1 MNAKLTVLSF
11 VLLFGSVT
19 NAQKQTIWVTAVTHN
34 SNLISATATYQTPG
48 YSSANCNGTATTN
61 GNVTYGNANC
71 NGTYTAPQQ
80 HNITISRLDVAD
92 KVRAQNGQIYT
103 IVCSAHWT
111 GSNCSPLIDGDTFS
125 AQIDGSTMWIR
136 AHRGGNQGKAV
147 NVKYTILDIRQG
159 PPVATGFEDVVIPD
173 IPHTVGAASKPSTGQ
188 PLRND
193 IASSA
198 SAPATRFGD
207 KGTVTLVST
216 PSGGE
221 VYVDSVFVGDTP
233 AKLRLTAGQHF
244 VRVFADGYKN
254 WNRNVTVISD
264 SEVELTANLDKAN

>member
-19 NAQKQTIWVTAVTHN
+19 NAQKQTIWVTAVPHN

-103 IVCSAHWT
+103 IVCSAHWV

-125 AQIDGSTMWIR
+125 AEIDGSTMWIR
-136 AHRGGNQGKAV
+136 AHKGGNQGKAV
-147 NVKYTILDIRQG
+147 NVKYKILDIRQG
-159 PPVATGFEDVVIPD
+159 PPVSMGFQQGVVGSAHAVGATSTPSSSQSIRNDVVP
-173 IPHTVGAASKPSTGQ
+173 
-188 PLRND
+188 
-193 IASSA
+193 SA
-198 SAPATRFGD
+198 SAPPIRSDD
-207 KGTVTLVST
+207 KGTVTVFSI
-216 PSGGE
+216 PSGNE

-233 AKLRLTAGQHF
+233 AKLRLTPGQHF

-254 WNRNVTVISD
+254 WSRNITVISD
-264 SEVELTANLDKAN
+264 SEIELTANLDKAN